1 MGSPTAELSP
11 AKIEY
16 EDEEIDTDN
25 MLFMD
30 NKSIKFN
37 NGNITNDSAVYM
49 GPVSH
54 VNRTII
60 RDIAII
66 ELN

>member
-1 MGSPTAELSP
+1 
-11 AKIEY
+11 
-16 EDEEIDTDN
+16 
-25 MLFMD
+25 MD

-54 VNRTII
+54 GEILKHKIRRSDNEEYLVNREHISFITVP
-60 RDIAII
+60 DISNFLILI
-66 ELN
+66 K